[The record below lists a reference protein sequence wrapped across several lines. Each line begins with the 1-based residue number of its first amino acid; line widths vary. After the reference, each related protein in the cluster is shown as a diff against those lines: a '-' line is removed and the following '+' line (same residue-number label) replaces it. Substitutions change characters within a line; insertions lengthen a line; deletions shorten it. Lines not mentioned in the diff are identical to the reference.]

1 MMPVL
6 GLGIGMPEAILI
18 VIVILLLFGGKRI
31 PDLARGLGQ
40 SLNEFKKGRDEG
52 HKPEEEEKLKTSSG
66 DKPTPPATPKT
77 PNA

>member
-6 GLGIGMPEAILI
+6 GLGIGMPEAIVI
-18 VIVILLLFGGKRI
+18 VIVILVLFGAKRI

-52 HKPEEEEKLKTSSG
+52 HKPDEEEKLKTSSG
-66 DKPTPPATPKT
+66 DKPQNSTTPKT
-77 PNA
+77 PDA

>member
-18 VIVILLLFGGKRI
+18 LIVILLLFGGKRI

-40 SLNEFKKGRDEG
+40 SLSEFKKGRDTAS
-52 HKPEEEEKLKTSSG
+52 KPDEEEK
-66 DKPTPPATPKT
+66 PPVPPAAK
-77 PNA
+77 

>member
-1 MMPVL
+1 MPAL

-40 SLNEFKKGRDEG
+40 SLNEFRKGRDEG
-52 HKPEEEEKLKTSSG
+52 HKPDAE
-66 DKPTPPATPKT
+66 DKSKPPPADNTPTPPPPK
-77 PNA
+77 A